1 MKSETTVFGILGILQ
16 HFLAPMAAKIVEIL
30 PLEPSRAHS
39 APLLSRAQDL
49 APRQPRT
56 DAPRRVRS
64 AHHNLPW
71 RAQRTPRLY
80 AILS

>member
-1 MKSETTVFGILGILQ
+1 MKSEATVFGILGILQ
-16 HFLAPMAAKIVEIL
+16 HFLVPMVAKIVEIL

-39 APLLSRAQDL
+39 AHLLSRAQEL

-56 DAPRRVRS
+56 DNPRRVRC
-64 AHHNLPW
+64 AHHNLHW
-71 RAQRTPRLY
+71 RAPRTPRLY